1 MVNKINHN
9 VVIVIVNYRT
19 GELVVNCL
27 ESLKNILN
35 QSVKAVVVDNLSGD
49 NSVNLI
55 EQWVSKNKNA
65 HLICSE
71 NNSGFSGG
79 NNLAIESVKK
89 MGFNADFVWL
99 LNPDTVV
106 RENALQYLLAFM
118 DQNPQ
123 VGITGSRLEDFDGTP
138 QCSAFRFHT
147 ILSELDDG
155 LKLGIISNLLKSW
168 QVALPISDEP
178 VKVDWLAGAS
188 MLIRKQ
194 IFEEIGL
201 FDDEYFLYFE
211 ETDFCLQAK
220 KAGWPCWYVPASRV
234 VHFVGSSTGVTDG
247 SKKRRPRYWF
257 ESRQRY
263 FLKNHGRLYLFLAN
277 LVWAVA
283 YALLR
288 IRLKIQNKPDNETEF
303 LLRDFVSFNFN
314 FFNK

>member
-1 MVNKINHN
+1 MVNKFNHN

-19 GELVVNCL
+19 GKLVVNCL
-27 ESLKNILN
+27 ESLKTILN
-35 QSVKAVVVDNLSGD
+35 QSVKAVVVDNCSGD
-49 NSVNLI
+49 NSIELI
-55 EQWVSKNKNA
+55 GNWISNNKNVQ
-65 HLICSE
+65 LICSE

-89 MGFNADFVWL
+89 MGFNADFIWL

-106 RENALQYLLAFM
+106 RENALQHLLTFM
-118 DQNPQ
+118 QQNPQ
-123 VGITGSRLEDFDGTP
+123 VGITGSRLEDIDGKA
-138 QCSAFRFHT
+138 QCSAFRFHSV
-147 ILSELDDG
+147 LSELDDG
-155 LKLGIISNLLKSW
+155 LKLGIISKLLQKW
-168 QVALPISDEP
+168 QVALPISDVP
-178 VKVDWLAGAS
+178 VCVDWLAGAS
-188 MLIRKQ
+188 MLIRRQ
-194 IFEEIGL
+194 VFEDIGL

-220 KAGWPCWYVPASRV
+220 KAGWPCWYVPASRI

-283 YALLR
+283 YSLFR
-288 IRLKIQNKPDNETEF
+288 IRQKIQNKPDNETEF
-303 LLRDFVSFNFN
+303 LLRDFVNFN